1 MHLDDRL
8 QALADFVPEGSRAAD
23 IGTDHGYLA
32 AALIQQGK
40 AEFVVAGDKNR
51 GPYEAAKR
59 TVHENAIGEEQI
71 SVRLGDGLEVVK
83 PGEVDTVCI
92 AGMGGVLMNTIL
104 EASPDVVMQLKTLV
118 LQPMNGAP
126 ELREWLYDHEWH
138 ITDEN
143 LVIDDGRIYEIIK
156 AEKGSRKK
164 PSGLDLLVGP
174 KLWKKKPPLLK
185 HHIEALLFQ
194 QRRILSGMEKSER
207 AKGDKRFA
215 QVKRRVK
222 ALEERLKW

>member
-83 PGEVDTVCI
+83 PGEVNTVCI

-174 KLWKKKPPLLK
+174 KLWKKKHPLLK
-185 HHIEALLFQ
+185 HHIEALLFG

>member
-32 AALIQQGK
+32 VALIEQGK
-40 AEFVVAGDKNR
+40 SSFVVAGDKNR

-59 TVHENAIGEEQI
+59 TVHEYAISEEQI

-92 AGMGGVLMNTIL
+92 AGMGGILMNTIL
-104 EASPDVVMQLKTLV
+104 EASPEVTEALKTLV

-138 ITDEN
+138 IVDEN

-194 QRRILSGMEKSER
+194 QRRILNGMEKSDR
-207 AKGDKRFA
+207 AKGDKRYA
-215 QVKRRVK
+215 QVKRRVR

>member
-8 QALADFVPEGSRAAD
+8 QALADFVPEGARAAD

-32 AALIQQGK
+32 VALILQEK
-40 AEFVVAGDKNR
+40 ANFVVAGDKNR

-59 TVHENAIGEEQI
+59 TVHEYAISEEQI

-92 AGMGGVLMNTIL
+92 AGMGGILMNTIL
-104 EASPDVVMQLKTLV
+104 EASPEVTEALKTLV

-138 ITDEN
+138 IVDEN

-194 QRRILSGMEKSER
+194 QRRILNGMEKSDR
-207 AKGDKRFA
+207 GKGDKRYA
-215 QVKRRVK
+215 QVKRRVR

>member
-8 QALADFVPEGSRAAD
+8 QALADFVPEKSRVAD

-32 AALIQQGK
+32 VALIRQGK
-40 AEFVVAGDKNR
+40 SDFVVAGDKNR

-59 TVHENAIGEEQI
+59 TVHEYAISEEQI

-92 AGMGGVLMNTIL
+92 AGMGGILMNTIL
-104 EASPDVVMQLKTLV
+104 EASPEVTEALKTLV

-126 ELREWLYDHEWH
+126 ELREWLYGHEWH
-138 ITDEN
+138 IVDEN

-194 QRRILSGMEKSER
+194 QRRILNGMEKSDR
-207 AKGDKRFA
+207 AKGDKRYA
-215 QVKRRVK
+215 QVKRRVR

>member
-32 AALIQQGK
+32 VALLQQGK
-40 AEFVVAGDKNR
+40 ANFVVAGDKNR

-59 TVHENAIGEEQI
+59 TVHEYAIGEEHI

-92 AGMGGVLMNTIL
+92 AGMGGILMNTIL
-104 EASPDVVMQLKTLV
+104 EASPEVIDKLKTLV
-118 LQPMNGAP
+118 LQPMNGAA

-138 ITDEN
+138 IVDES

-174 KLWKKKPPLLK
+174 KLWKKKPPLLR

-194 QRRILSGMEKSER
+194 QRRILNGMEKSDR

>member
-1 MHLDDRL
+1 M
-8 QALADFVPEGSRAAD
+8 
-23 IGTDHGYLA
+23 
-32 AALIQQGK
+32 
-40 AEFVVAGDKNR
+40 
-51 GPYEAAKR
+51 
-59 TVHENAIGEEQI
+59 
-71 SVRLGDGLEVVK
+71 RLGDGLEVVK

-92 AGMGGVLMNTIL
+92 AGMGGILMNTIL
-104 EASPDVVMQLKTLV
+104 EASPEVTEALKTLV

-138 ITDEN
+138 IVDEN

-194 QRRILSGMEKSER
+194 QRRILNGMEKSDR
-207 AKGDKRFA
+207 AKGDKRYA
-215 QVKRRVK
+215 QVKRRVR

>member
-8 QALADFVPEGSRAAD
+8 QALADFVPEGARAAD

-32 AALIQQGK
+32 VALIEQGK
-40 AEFVVAGDKNR
+40 SSFVVAGDKNR

-59 TVHENAIGEEQI
+59 TVHEYAISEEQI

-92 AGMGGVLMNTIL
+92 AGMGGILMNTIL
-104 EASPDVVMQLKTLV
+104 EASPEVTEALETLV

-138 ITDEN
+138 IVDEN

-174 KLWKKKPPLLK
+174 KLWKKKPPLLR

-194 QRRILSGMEKSER
+194 QRRILNGMEKSDR
-207 AKGDKRFA
+207 AKGDKRYA
-215 QVKRRVK
+215 QVKRRVR

>member
-8 QALADFVPEGSRAAD
+8 QALADFVPEGARAAD

-32 AALIQQGK
+32 VALLQQGK
-40 AEFVVAGDKNR
+40 ANFVVAGDKNR

-59 TVHENAIGEEQI
+59 TVHEYAISEEQI

-92 AGMGGVLMNTIL
+92 AGMGGILMNTIL
-104 EASPDVVMQLKTLV
+104 EASPEVTEALKTLV

-138 ITDEN
+138 IVDEN
-143 LVIDDGRIYEIIK
+143 LVIDDG
-156 AEKGSRKK
+156 AG
-164 PSGLDLLVGP
+164 
-174 KLWKKKPPLLK
+174 KLKL
-185 HHIEALLFQ
+185 LLFIIAMLCQ
-194 QRRILSGMEKSER
+194 IPQEFFFIVDLKDHSGDLRGRSMGIFLR
-207 AKGDKRFA
+207 N
-215 QVKRRVK
+215 K
-222 ALEERLKW
+222 AL

>member
-32 AALIQQGK
+32 VALIQQGK
-40 AEFVVAGDKNR
+40 SSFVVAGDKNR
-51 GPYEAAKR
+51 GPYEAARR
-59 TVHENAIGEEQI
+59 TVRENVLEEEQV
-71 SVRLGDGLEVVK
+71 SVRLGDGLAVLQ

-92 AGMGGVLMNTIL
+92 AGMGGVLMTAIL
-104 EASPDVVMQLKTLV
+104 ESSPSITAELKTLI
-118 LQPMNGAP
+118 LQPMNGAM
-126 ELREWLYDHEWH
+126 ELRGWLYDHAWH
-138 ITDEN
+138 IVDES

-156 AEKGSRKK
+156 AERGSRKK

-174 KLWKKKPPLLK
+174 KLWRKKPPLLK

-194 QRRILSGMEKSER
+194 QRRILNGMEKSDR
-207 AKGDKRFA
+207 AKGDKRFG

>member
-1 MHLDDRL
+1 MHLDERL
-8 QALADFVPEGSRAAD
+8 QALADFVPEGSRVAD

-32 AALIQQGK
+32 VALIKQGK
-40 AEFVVAGDKNR
+40 SEFVVAGDKNR

-59 TVHENAIGEEQI
+59 TVHEHALGESQI
-71 SVRLGDGLEVVK
+71 SVRLGDGLEVIK

-92 AGMGGVLMNTIL
+92 AGMGGILMNTIL
-104 EASPDVVMQLKTLV
+104 EASPEVTARLKTLV
-118 LQPMNGAP
+118 LQPMNGVM

-138 ITDEN
+138 IVDEN
-143 LVIDDGRIYEIIK
+143 LVIDDGRIYEVIK
-156 AEKGSRKK
+156 AGKGRRRK
-164 PSGLDLLVGP
+164 PSGIDLLVGP
-174 KLWKKKPPLLK
+174 KLWQKKQPLLR
-185 HHIEALLFQ
+185 HHIEALLFG

-215 QVKRRVK
+215 QVKRRVR

>member
-32 AALIQQGK
+32 VALLKQGK
-40 AEFVVAGDKNR
+40 SSFVVAGDKNR
-51 GPYEAAKR
+51 GPYEAAQR
-59 TVHENAIGEEQI
+59 TIHEHAISENEI
-71 SVRLGDGLEVVK
+71 SVRLGDGLAVLE

-92 AGMGGVLMNTIL
+92 AGMGGILMNTIL
-104 EASPDVVMQLKTLV
+104 EANPEVTEQLQTLV

-138 ITDEN
+138 IVDEN

-194 QRRILSGMEKSER
+194 QRRIMSGMQKSER
-207 AKGDKRFA
+207 AKGDRRFA

>member
-32 AALIQQGK
+32 VALLQQGK
-40 AEFVVAGDKNR
+40 ADFVVAGDLNR

-71 SVRLGDGLEVVK
+71 SVRIGDGLKVLQ

-92 AGMGGVLMNTIL
+92 AGMGGILMNNIL
-104 EASPDVVMQLKTLV
+104 EASPEITAELKILV

-126 ELREWLYDHEWH
+126 ELREWLYDHDWH
-138 ITDEN
+138 IVDEN

-156 AEKGSRKK
+156 AEKGSRRK

-174 KLWKKKPPLLK
+174 KLWQKKPPLLR

-215 QVKRRVK
+215 QIKRRVR

>member
-8 QALADFVPEGSRAAD
+8 QALADFVPEGARAAD

-32 AALIQQGK
+32 VALILQEK
-40 AEFVVAGDKNR
+40 ANFVVAGDKNR

-59 TVHENAIGEEQI
+59 TVHEYAISEEQI

-92 AGMGGVLMNTIL
+92 AGMGGILMNTIL
-104 EASPDVVMQLKTLV
+104 EASPEVTEALKTLV

-138 ITDEN
+138 IVDEN

-194 QRRILSGMEKSER
+194 QRRILNGMEKSDR
-207 AKGDKRFA
+207 AKGDKRYA
-215 QVKRRVK
+215 QVKRRVR

>member
-8 QALADFVPEGSRAAD
+8 QALADFVPQGARAAD

-32 AALIQQGK
+32 VALILQEK
-40 AEFVVAGDKNR
+40 ANFVVAGDKNR

-59 TVHENAIGEEQI
+59 TVHEYAISEEQI

-92 AGMGGVLMNTIL
+92 AGMGGILMNTIL
-104 EASPDVVMQLKTLV
+104 EASPEVTEALETLV

-138 ITDEN
+138 IVDEN

-194 QRRILSGMEKSER
+194 QRRILNGMEKSDR
-207 AKGDKRFA
+207 AKGDKRYA
-215 QVKRRVK
+215 QVKRRVR

>member
-32 AALIQQGK
+32 VALLQQGK
-40 AEFVVAGDKNR
+40 ANFVVAGDKNH

-59 TVHENAIGEEQI
+59 TVHEYAIGEEHI

-92 AGMGGVLMNTIL
+92 AGMGGILMNTIL
-104 EASPDVVMQLKTLV
+104 EASPEVTDKLKTLV
-118 LQPMNGAP
+118 LQPMNGAA

-138 ITDEN
+138 IVDES

-174 KLWKKKPPLLK
+174 KLWKKKPPLLR

-194 QRRILSGMEKSER
+194 QRRILSGMEKSDR